1 MANKGDNEEEK
12 HRRNRGSG
20 SIYFDKHSERWV
32 GVLDL
37 GMLNGRRQRRKV
49 SAKTVEEVAEKLEQ
63 LRHHLDM
70 AGGDIPLKRPKVET
84 FLWEWLTESFQSGHI
99 KPKTYE
105 SYEGM
110 IRIHIVPALGF
121 KRLDELSPRDVKR
134 MVDAMQQ
141 KRLSADTIRIAHAVL
156 RSALS
161 EAERMEYVDRNV
173 AKLVR
178 LPKTKKRKPVILV
191 SDQVGDFFR
200 VLREHRHYPLYLCA
214 LTLGLR
220 RQELLS
226 LDWQDLDLEQGTLAV
241 EASKTP
247 SGERT
252 LSLPGFLVQ
261 ALREH
266 RLRQEIER
274 DLMGENWREH
284 GLVFSSGVGTPM
296 SGRNLFRHF
305 KSVLK
310 KAGLPR
316 RMHFHDFRHNCA
328 TFLVSKNV
336 HPRVAMN
343 ILGHS
348 QISIT
353 MNYYAHVQE
362 PDQRAALEQIAL
374 YLEETLQIDDDE
386 WDDEDEW
393 DEGEDDDSDEEGEN
407 DD

>member
-1 MANKGDNEEEK
+1 M
-12 HRRNRGSG
+12 
-20 SIYFDKHSERWV
+20 
-32 GVLDL
+32 
-37 GMLNGRRQRRKV
+37 GMDISRK
-49 SAKTVEEVAEKLEQ
+49 SPKLE
-63 LRHHLDM
+63 HY
-70 AGGDIPLKRPKVET
+70 
-84 FLWEWLTESFQSGHI
+84 LWEWLTESFQSGHI

-121 KRLDELSPRDVKR
+121 NRLDELRSRDVKR
-134 MVDAMQQ
+134 MVGEMQA
-141 KRLSADTIRIAHAVL
+141 KKLSASTIRNAHAVL

-173 AKLVR
+173 AKRVR
-178 LPKTKKRKPVILV
+178 LPPIKKRKPVILLP
-191 SDQVGDFFR
+191 DQVGDFFR
-200 VLREHRHYPLYLCA
+200 VLQEHRLYPLYLCT

-220 RQELLS
+220 RQEVLALG
-226 LDWQDLDLEQGTLAV
+226 WQDLDLEQGTLAV

-316 RMHFHDFRHNCA
+316 RMHFHDLRHNCA